1 MNFSSAIWWIDGFV
15 FAKRRVMK
23 ITETETMFLEWLRAN
38 YKSDFNTTLVEYH
51 SGTSVSSE
59 DDVPVEQVRKFCET
73 ANIPCYR

>member
-38 YKSDFNTTLVEYH
+38 YKSDFNT
-51 SGTSVSSE
+51 SFSSE

>member
-15 FAKRRVMK
+15 FAKKRIMK

-38 YKSDFNTTLVEYH
+38 YKSDFNTSSL
-51 SGTSVSSE
+51 SFGINSSSSE